1 VLQPLASLAWY
12 PLAHIPIPPAPAI
25 FDQRVIDL
33 RVIGQ
38 EHLSK
43 GAHVLVEAVGLEVT
57 SFPKTSSDLDGLAHH
72 EAHCA

>member
-1 VLQPLASLAWY
+1 M
-12 PLAHIPIPPAPAI
+12 PPTPAI

-43 GAHVLVEAVGLEVT
+43 GVPVLVLAVGLEVT
-57 SFPKTSSDLDGLAHH
+57 SFPKTSTDLDCLAHH
-72 EAHCA
+72 EARCA